1 MREGFVRLMS
11 GAGDYDALGA
21 KLARE
26 HERWTEG
33 LLAGRASAV
42 PGLDVIRVRS
52 TTQLTGLPA
61 TPTPAES
68 GKRARG

>member
-11 GAGDYDALGA
+11 GAGDWDALQA
-21 KLARE
+21 KLAHD
-26 HERWTEG
+26 HERWTQG
-33 LLAGRASAV
+33 ILAGRASAV

-61 TPTPAES
+61 TPTPPNS